1 MLRIHFTAADLG
13 AVRLAAGADPLWE
26 SLLSQHLLRGGA
38 TPPILGQ
45 WRAGAIAR
53 LTPQM
58 RALMGLAPPTGYS
71 ADFLT
76 PTSGVRD
83 IAAGIDAVLATPR
96 EHLRADLHRLVAR
109 RPSSGWLRRLADGD
123 RRALSALAAV
133 MRSYFDAV
141 LGPHWDLIASQ
152 VAAARARGA
161 RSMVDGGVDRLLTT
175 LHPAVRWEAPTL
187 HVAYPVDRDLHL
199 DGRGLVLMPSF
210 FCRRTPVTLRAA
222 DRPPVLV
229 YPIDDELGWAA
240 ARRRPVTACSR
251 CSARPGP
258 RCCAPSHSI
267 RTAAPPVSWPCRCAY
282 RCPAPAST
290 PPRSAG
296 PGCCGPA
303 RAAGTPCTPSRR
315 WATRCSTE
323 RHGPRGNASHHGT
336 TS

>member
-13 AVRLAAGADPLWE
+13 AVRLAADADPLWE

-38 TPPILGQ
+38 TPPVLGD
-45 WRAGAIAR
+45 WRAAATAR

-83 IAAGIDAVLATPR
+83 IAAGIDAVLATPL
-96 EHLRADLHRLVAR
+96 EHLRADLHRLVTR

-141 LGPHWDLIASQ
+141 LSPHWELIASQ

-161 RSMVDGGVDRLLTT
+161 RRMVDGGVDRLLTT

-240 ARRRPVTACSR
+240 GPAAAPGDRLLALLGTTRAAVLRTVALHPHGCTTGELAARVRVSLSSASEHATTLRRAGLLW
-251 CSARPGP
+251 ARPCGRHTLHTVTP
-258 RCCAPSHSI
+258 LGYALLDG
-267 RTAAPPVSWPCRCAY
+267 
-282 RCPAPAST
+282 AS
-290 PPRSAG
+290 
-296 PGCCGPA
+296 
-303 RAAGTPCTPSRR
+303 RA
-315 WATRCSTE
+315 E
-323 RHGPRGNASHHGT
+323 R
-336 TS
+336 